1 LVDASLHL
9 VDFGLSSELESHV
22 NSIYSIISNFQAM
35 KNQFFT
41 SKWVLSGH
49 PYTKRDDVIAIVYN
63 LLFLMDSQDSW
74 FATKLN
80 TEYSELV
87 EFRLKADASEICGG
101 NRCEALIPLY
111 EEVYSYGLNEKPN
124 YGKLKFLLEMELVD
138 SFCKPDK
145 FY

>member
-1 LVDASLHL
+1 
-9 VDFGLSSELESHV
+9 
-22 NSIYSIISNFQAM
+22 
-35 KNQFFT
+35 
-41 SKWVLSGH
+41 
-49 PYTKRDDVIAIVYN
+49 
-63 LLFLMDSQDSW
+63 MDSQDSW
-74 FATKLN
+74 FATKLE

-124 YGKLKFLLEMELVD
+124 YGKLKFLLEMELLD
-138 SFCKPDK
+138 SYCKPDS